1 MNVLLTADPSPSR
14 PAAVRAAP
22 CVLSVVLP
30 FHNEQKGVAALFARL
45 LPVLDSLAVPVEVI
59 CVEDGSRDATFDA
72 LRKAALA
79 DRRIRVLRFARNFG
93 KEVALTAGLNH
104 ARGQAVVLMDSDLQH
119 PPEVIHD
126 FMRLWRDGWQ
136 MVYAQRRRRDTDSPA
151 RKLASGAFYWLFRLV
166 SEVTIPEGAGDFR
179 LLDRKVVDAL
189 NAMPERS
196 RFMKGLMSWVGFRQT
211 GIDYDVEPRYAGNST
226 FNLWKLF
233 LFAMDGLVSFSN
245 VPLRMWSWFGFGIS
259 VISGLYGLF
268 VLVWAMLHGR
278 DVPGYTSLFTAVV
291 FLGGLQ
297 LVTLGIIGEYLGRVH
312 TEVKRR
318 PLYLLSDTVCLDD
331 EPPAADRTGS

>member
-1 MNVLLTADPSPSR
+1 MNVLLTADVASSR
-14 PAAVRAAP
+14 PTAAHPEP
-22 CVLSVVLP
+22 CVLTVVLP
-30 FHNEQKGVAALFARL
+30 FHNEQAGVAALFARL
-45 LPVLDSLAVPVEVI
+45 MPVLEGLGLSFEVL
-59 CVEDGSRDATFDA
+59 CVEDGSRDATFEK
-72 LRKAALA
+72 LRDVALA
-79 DRRIRVLRFARNFG
+79 DPRIRVLRFARNFG

-104 ARGQAVVLMDSDLQH
+104 ARGEAVVLMDSDLQH
-119 PPEVIHD
+119 PPELIAD
-126 FMRLWRDGWQ
+126 FVRLWREGWQ
-136 MVYAQRRRRDTDSPA
+136 MVYAQRRRRDTDSAA
-151 RKLASGAFYWLFRLV
+151 RKMASGAFYWLFRLV

-211 GIDYDVEPRYAGNST
+211 GIDYDVEQRFAGRST

-259 VISGLYGLF
+259 AISGLYGLF
-268 VLVWAMLHGR
+268 VLLWALLHGR
-278 DVPGYTSLFTAVV
+278 DLPGYTSLFTAVV

-318 PLYLLSDTVCLDD
+318 PLYLLSDTVGLDGD
-331 EPPAADRTGS
+331 TPVDRSGA

>member
-1 MNVLLTADPSPSR
+1 MNILLTADVASSR
-14 PAAVRAAP
+14 PTAALPQP
-22 CVLSVVLP
+22 CTLTVVLP
-30 FHNEQKGVAALFARL
+30 FHNEQAGVAALFARL
-45 LPVLDSLAVPVEVI
+45 MPVLDGLGLSFEVL
-59 CVEDGSRDATFDA
+59 CVEDGSRDATFET
-72 LRKAALA
+72 LRDVALA
-79 DRRIRVLRFARNFG
+79 DPRIRVLRFARNFG

-104 ARGQAVVLMDSDLQH
+104 ARGEAVVLMDSDLQH
-119 PPEVIHD
+119 PPELIAD
-126 FMRLWRDGWQ
+126 FVRLWREGWQ
-136 MVYAQRRRRDTDSPA
+136 MVYAQRRRRDTDSAA
-151 RKLASGAFYWLFRLV
+151 RKMASGAFYWLFRLV

-211 GIDYDVEPRYAGNST
+211 GIDYDVEQRFAGRST

-259 VISGLYGLF
+259 AISGLYGLF
-268 VLVWAMLHGR
+268 VLMWALLHGR
-278 DVPGYTSLFTAVV
+278 DLPGYTSLFTAVV

-318 PLYLLSDTVCLDD
+318 PLYLLSDTVGLDG
-331 EPPAADRTGS
+331 ETPVDRSGA